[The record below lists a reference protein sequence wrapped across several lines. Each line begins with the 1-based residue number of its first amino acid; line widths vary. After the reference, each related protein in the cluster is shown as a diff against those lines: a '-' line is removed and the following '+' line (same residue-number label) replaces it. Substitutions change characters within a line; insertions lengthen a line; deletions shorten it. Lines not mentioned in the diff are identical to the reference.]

1 MASRAHNHART
12 VGSPAG
18 GALQPGVQAV
28 AQQLPDVPGMM
39 GDPGQLLDGSGDAGK
54 RPVVGVEAVRAGTLA
69 QRLLDGG
76 KLGVGQARG
85 RPGRTGAAARAARQL
100 ASGRDSG

>member
-1 MASRAHNHART
+1 MVADASE
-12 VGSPAG
+12 
-18 GALQPGVQAV
+18 
-28 AQQLPDVPGMM
+28 
-39 GDPGQLLDGSGDAGK
+39 LLDQARDAGK
-54 RPVVGVEAVRAGTLA
+54 GLVVGVEAVRAGTLA